1 MDVLAELKP
10 HLEILEKVEQFEE
23 KREFNRFLL
32 VFTFAGF
39 ISIIG
44 GLIEYAFYRLFEIS
58 STFFIFGLTGQSELA
73 PTSEPILFFSIW
85 LIYLIPISGIIIF
98 TLGSPGFI
106 NWNKSYRI
114 IGAATIVLFL
124 ITHLIIVILGITN
137 SKLIPGVWGTL
148 ICIGFLFASKILS
161 NEFSNRPIQLGLIV
175 FGLFAFGLGLVSVL
189 LLPEELSMLFFCYVF
204 GLLLTI
210 SGMLTYFNVGRANI
224 SSEGG
229 S

>member
-1 MDVLAELKP
+1 MDILAELKP
-10 HLEILEKVEQFEE
+10 QLEILEKVVKFEE

-39 ISIIG
+39 ISIVG
-44 GLIEYAFYRLFEIS
+44 GWIEYVFYRLFGIS
-58 STFFIFGLTGQSELA
+58 STFFIFGQTGESELA
-73 PTSEPILFFSIW
+73 PTAEPILFGSIW
-85 LIYLIPISGIIIF
+85 LIYLIPISGIVIF

-106 NWNKSYRI
+106 NWNKSYRLV
-114 IGAATIVLFL
+114 GAATIILFL
-124 ITHLIIVILGITN
+124 ITHITIILIGIPN

-161 NEFSNRPIQLGLIV
+161 NEFSNKSIQLGLIF
-175 FGLFAFGLGLVSVL
+175 FGLTAFILGLVSIL
-189 LLPEELSMLFFCYVF
+189 LLPEELGMLFFCCVF

-210 SGMLTYFNVGRANI
+210 SGMITYFNVGRVNI
-224 SSEGG
+224 LPEGG